1 MVPELFQVIA
11 QRQQLLAL
19 LGCELWS
26 QSTGLFQT
34 SLHLGDMGQGV
45 VPSLFQFGSNQTVL
59 RFRCLILPFDAAGFI
74 ARLLKS
80 ELQ

>member
-11 QRQQLLAL
+11 QCQQLLAL

-26 QSTGLFQT
+26 QNAGLFQT
-34 SLHLGDMGQGV
+34 PLHLGDVGQGII
-45 VPSLFQFGSNQTVL
+45 PSLFQFGSNQAVL

-74 ARLLKS
+74 ARLLKG

>member
-1 MVPELFQVIA
+1 
-11 QRQQLLAL
+11 
-19 LGCELWS
+19 
-26 QSTGLFQT
+26 
-34 SLHLGDMGQGV
+34 MGQGV